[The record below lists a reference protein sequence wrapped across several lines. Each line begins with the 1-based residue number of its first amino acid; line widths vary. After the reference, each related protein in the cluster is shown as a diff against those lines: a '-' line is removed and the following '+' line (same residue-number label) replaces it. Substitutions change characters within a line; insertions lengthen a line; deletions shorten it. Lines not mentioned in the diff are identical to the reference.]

1 MKNKVLAIDAELSPS
16 YIQKTINDE
25 LEKGWLIELF
35 YEARGVHGN
44 TILVTL
50 YKEDNVNGDK

>member
-1 MKNKVLAIDAELSPS
+1 MKNKVIVVAADSTCANIEE
-16 YIQKTINDE
+16 TINAE

-35 YEARGVHGN
+35 YEARDSERN
-44 TILVTL
+44 KIIVTL

>member
-1 MKNKVLAIDAELSPS
+1 MKNKVLAIDAELSPTM
-16 YIQKTINDE
+16 IQKTINDE
-25 LEKGWLIELF
+25 LAQGWLIELF

-44 TILVTL
+44 TIIVTL

>member
-16 YIQKTINDE
+16 FIQKTINDE

>member
-1 MKNKVLAIDAELSPS
+1 MKNKVLVIDAELSPS
-16 YIQKTINDE
+16 YIQKLINDE

-44 TILVTL
+44 KIIVTL